1 MLALQVAQAPAS
13 RSLVNINAAC
23 VGITVGGHRSWWV
36 CKALA
41 RVVVGFRGCAG
52 LGESVSFLGAISHFF
67 SRNERNFAK
76 KLRRLLLVTNTG
88 ALRGARSDAA
98 VERWEERDTCEER
111 RGANVWSAARVLMA
125 GCKTAARRA
134 SPALKASWKAS
145 ARRASPALKAS
156 WKASARRSPP
166 TLTASTRTATRYA
179 PPDPTASRSVSVQC
193 AAPALMAK

>member
-145 ARRASPALKAS
+145 ARR
-156 WKASARRSPP
+156 SPP